1 MTFFSLA
8 LLTKYNAVF
17 LGIGALTYIL
27 YYKNRIQGPSYIH
40 ILLSAFLVFLIQ
52 MPVFLWN
59 VSNDFASFSFHLS
72 ERLDDGISLLT
83 FLKNIGGFIFG
94 VIIAF
99 SPVFIFNLKNFF
111 SKENSIKGSKNFI
124 GISLFVLIFSLAFCI
139 LLSTTTNIL
148 YYWFTPA
155 VVLFVP
161 FLINIIR
168 SKVWQYLHIIYGT
181 LISLILLIN
190 ITVYPISAFFGNV
203 DRETAILFGWKK
215 ITEIVEKEKRLRGI
229 EKVIFSDYRLG
240 SLYVFHSGDFE
251 VDVVMEQ
258 RGTQFDIWRKKSNF
272 SENTLIVTDKDFPIG
287 QRILSGFRSISFLKD
302 IEIYAGNKLLKKY
315 QVFLG
320 SKI

>member
-1 MTFFSLA
+1 MT
-8 LLTKYNAVF
+8 LLLF
-17 LGIGALTYIL
+17 
-27 YYKNRIQGPSYIH
+27 
-40 ILLSAFLVFLIQ
+40 
-52 MPVFLWN
+52 
-59 VSNDFASFSFHLS
+59 FHLS

-168 SKVWQYLHIIYGT
+168 SKVWQYLHIIYDP

-203 DRETAILFGWKK
+203 DRETAILFGW
-215 ITEIVEKEKRLRGI
+215 EKNN
-229 EKVIFSDYRLG
+229 
-240 SLYVFHSGDFE
+240 GDC
-251 VDVVMEQ
+251 
-258 RGTQFDIWRKKSNF
+258 
-272 SENTLIVTDKDFPIG
+272 
-287 QRILSGFRSISFLKD
+287 
-302 IEIYAGNKLLKKY
+302 
-315 QVFLG
+315 
-320 SKI
+320 